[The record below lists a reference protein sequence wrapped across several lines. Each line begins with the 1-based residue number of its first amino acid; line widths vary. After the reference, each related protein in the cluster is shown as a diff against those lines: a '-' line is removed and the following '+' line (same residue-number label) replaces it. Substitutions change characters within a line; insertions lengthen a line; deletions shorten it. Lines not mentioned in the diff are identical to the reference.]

1 RVSRGLGYVYK
12 RQIMEGVV
20 VLNKKLNIL
29 IAILISS
36 TILSS
41 LFSIVMLTL
50 TVKHDK
56 KVTGGSLG

>member
-1 RVSRGLGYVYK
+1 
-12 RQIMEGVV
+12 MEGVV